1 YYPLGAQRQWLRRAN
16 AARYGKT
23 TRRQGACM
31 DRHVSTSHGEV
42 IREDLLNLLAQSEN
56 VPLTLLLAPPGSGK
70 STLLKHWQQRP
81 SRYAKIYVSVPLREA
96 HPDRFLHRLTE
107 AVAARFSTFD
117 QAWPER
123 LNKGM
128 ASSPLALGEG
138 LAGALKRLDEQVCL
152 IFDDFQHITVADLL
166 LIMAAL
172 LEHL

>member
-1 YYPLGAQRQWLRRAN
+1 KRSAVTGTPSFSLSSGNPYLKSRLLDWHSTNGIEGWVGLYYPLGAQRQWLRRAN

-42 IREDLLNLLAQSEN
+42 IREDLLNLLAQSES

-96 HPDRFLHRLTE
+96 
-107 AVAARFSTFD
+107 
-117 QAWPER
+117 
-123 LNKGM
+123 N
-128 ASSPLALGEG
+128 
-138 LAGALKRLDEQVCL
+138 
-152 IFDDFQHITVADLL
+152 
-166 LIMAAL
+166 
-172 LEHL
+172 